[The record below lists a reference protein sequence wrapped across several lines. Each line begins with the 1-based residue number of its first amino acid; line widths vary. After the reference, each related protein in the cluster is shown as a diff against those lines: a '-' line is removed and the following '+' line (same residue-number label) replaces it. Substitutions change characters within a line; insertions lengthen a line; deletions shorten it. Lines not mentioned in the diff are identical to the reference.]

1 MIQLHAI
8 MKICSGKRGLT
19 LIEMAIVLVIIGLL
33 VSVGAALIGPLTKR
47 AKLTETREIVKNAY
61 ESVLGFTISN
71 KRLPNQLADLGIKST
86 DAYLNNLIYF
96 KAYADTPPMYNLC
109 TSVGTYLAI
118 NDQGINKTNV
128 AFVLFSAGENR
139 VNDTGTASPFTIQVP
154 GVSGYDDIVL
164 YVDIDTLRQKVCN
177 VLRIVT
183 DSLATA
189 TEETAYPTTTLEA
202 TDGTTPYTWTITSG
216 ALPPGLALTPGTGAI
231 SGTPTID
238 GSYNFTIQATDSDNP
253 QRTAS
258 KSLTITVNPNKPKIT
273 TEFLTYGTVGQSYP
287 SSTLSASGGLTS
299 YSWTLAGG
307 SNLPPG
313 LSLSS
318 AGVISGTPTGPG
330 TFAFTATVTDG
341 RSRVALK
348 TLSIA
353 VYPSGS
359 STSSSSS
366 SSSSS
371 STTSTSS
378 SSSSSSGGAAP
389 TCTLSASPGVI
400 QSGQTSTLSW
410 SVSNGPASG
419 IFSLI
424 SGACTNFSNS
434 TGGSCGTAA
443 LSSRTTFGLT
453 VSTAGGTG
461 NCSTTVYVG
470 RAAYR
475 VWNNTGARRDFN
487 IDGACVR
494 INNNG
499 EITSTS
505 AGRTLN
511 AGEAIN
517 SYGTSNGSC
526 GGAVQGTIGYNAAAL
541 ADVDNDGQVNFT
553 GTDR

>member
-1 MIQLHAI
+1 MIHLIKI
-8 MKICSGKRGLT
+8 MKNYLGKGGLT

-61 ESVLGFTISN
+61 ESILGYTISN
-71 KRLPNQLADLGIKST
+71 KRLPNQLTDLGIKST

-109 TSVGTYLAI
+109 TSVGAYLTI
-118 NDQGINKTNV
+118 NDQGTNKTNV

-139 VNDTGTASPFTIQVP
+139 VNDTGAASPFTIQIP

-164 YVDIDTLRQKVCN
+164 YIDIDTMRQKVCN

-183 DSLATA
+183 DSLSTA

-202 TDGTTPYTWTITSG
+202 TDGTTPYTWAITSG

-231 SGTPTID
+231 SGTPTSD

-258 KSLTITVNPNKPKIT
+258 KSLVITVNPNKPKIT

-287 SSTLSASGGLTS
+287 SSALSASGGLAP
-299 YSWTLAGG
+299 YSWSLSGG
-307 SNLPPG
+307 SSLPPG

-318 AGVISGTPTGPG
+318 GGAIAGTPSAPG
-330 TFAFTATVTDG
+330 TYAFTATVTDG
-341 RSRVALK
+341 RSRGASK
-348 TLSIA
+348 NLSIA

-359 STSSSSS
+359 STSSSTS

-371 STTSTSS
+371 STTSSTT
-378 SSSSSSGGAAP
+378 SSSSSSGGFAP
-389 TCTLSASPGVI
+389 SCTLSASPGVI

-443 LSSRTTFGLT
+443 LSSRTTFGLM

-461 NCSTTVYVG
+461 TCSTTVYVG

-511 AGEAIN
+511 TGESIN

-526 GGAVQGTIGYNAAAL
+526 GGAIQGTLLYSAAAL
-541 ADVDNDGQVNFT
+541 ADVNNNGNVNFT

>member
-1 MIQLHAI
+1 MIHLIKI
-8 MKICSGKRGLT
+8 MKNYFGKRGLT

-61 ESVLGFTISN
+61 ESILGYTISN
-71 KRLPNQLADLGIKST
+71 KRLPNQLTDLGIKSA

-109 TSVGTYLAI
+109 TSVGAYLTI
-118 NDQGINKTNV
+118 SDQGTNKTNV

-139 VNDTGTASPFTIQVP
+139 VNDTGTATPFTIQIP
-154 GVSGYDDIVL
+154 GVSGYDDVVL

-183 DSLATA
+183 ESLATA

-202 TDGTTPYTWTITSG
+202 TDGTTPYTWAITSG

-231 SGTPTID
+231 SGTPTSD

-253 QRTAS
+253 QRTSS
-258 KSLTITVNPNKPKIT
+258 KSLVITVNPNKPKIT

-287 SSTLSASGGLTS
+287 SSALSASGGLAP
-299 YSWTLAGG
+299 YSWSLSGG
-307 SNLPPG
+307 SSLPPG

-318 AGVISGTPTGPG
+318 AGAISGTPTGPG
-330 TFAFTATVTDG
+330 TFAFTVNVTDG
-341 RSRVALK
+341 RSRVATK

-371 STTSTSS
+371 STTSTST
-378 SSSSSSGGAAP
+378 SSSSSGGVSPA
-389 TCTLSASPGVI
+389 CTLSASPGI
-400 QSGQTSTLSW
+400 IETGQTSTLSW
-410 SVSNGPASG
+410 SISNGPASG
-419 IFSLI
+419 AYSPA
-424 SGACTNFSNS
+424 SGTCTSFANS
-434 TGGSCGTAA
+434 TGGSCLIAT
-443 LSSRTTFGLT
+443 LSSRTSFGLT

-461 NCSTTVYVG
+461 VCSTTVYVG

-487 IDGACVR
+487 VDGACVR
-494 INNNG
+494 VNNNA

-511 AGEAIN
+511 SGETIYRYA
-517 SYGTSNGSC
+517 TSNGSC
-526 GGAVQGTIGYNAAAL
+526 GGGVQGTLVYSSAIV
-541 ADVDNDGQVNFT
+541 ADSDNDGQVYFN

>member
-1 MIQLHAI
+1 
-8 MKICSGKRGLT
+8 MKNYLGKRGLT

-61 ESVLGFTISN
+61 ESVLGFAISN
-71 KRLPNQLADLGIKST
+71 KRLPNQLSDLGIKST
-86 DAYLNNLIYF
+86 DSYLNNLVYY

-109 TSVGTYLAI
+109 TSVGAYITI
-118 NDQGINKTNV
+118 NDQGTNKANV

-139 VNDTGTASPFTIQVP
+139 INDTGTATPFTIQIP
-154 GVSGYDDIVL
+154 GVSGYDDSIL
-164 YVDIDTLRQKVCN
+164 YIDIDTLRQKVCN

-183 DSLATA
+183 ESLPTA
-189 TEETAYPTTTLEA
+189 TEETAYPTSTLEA
-202 TDGTTPYTWTITSG
+202 TDGTTPYVWTITSG
-216 ALPPGLALTPGTGAI
+216 SLPPGLTLIPGTGAL
-231 SGTPTID
+231 SGTPTSD

-253 QRTAS
+253 QRTAA

-273 TEFLTYGTVGQSYP
+273 TEFLTYGTIGQSYP
-287 SSTLSASGGLTS
+287 SSTLSANGGLTP
-299 YSWTLAGG
+299 YSWALAGG
-307 SNLPPG
+307 NSLPPG

-318 AGVISGTPTGPG
+318 TGVISGIPTGPG
-330 TFAFTATVTDG
+330 TFAFTVNVTDG
-341 RSRVALK
+341 RSRPATK

-353 VYPSGS
+353 IYPSGS

-366 SSSSS
+366 SSTSS
-371 STTSTSS
+371 STTSTST
-378 SSSSSSGGAAP
+378 SSSSSGGVPP

-400 QSGQTSTLSW
+400 QSGQASTLSW

-419 IFSLI
+419 AYSPS
-424 SGACTNFSNS
+424 SGTCTSFINS

-443 LSSRTTFGLT
+443 LSSRTTLGLT

-461 NCSTTVYVG
+461 ACSTTVYVG
-470 RAAYR
+470 RDAYR
-475 VWNNTGARRDFN
+475 VWNNTGARWDFMA
-487 IDGACVR
+487 DGTCVR

-511 AGEAIN
+511 SGETIYR
-517 SYGTSNGSC
+517 YGTSNASC
-526 GGAVQGTIGYNAAAL
+526 GGVIQGTFNYSTAIL
-541 ADVDNDGQVNFT
+541 ADTDNDSQVNFT
-553 GTDR
+553 GSDR

>member
-1 MIQLHAI
+1 
-8 MKICSGKRGLT
+8 MKNCSGKRGLT

-61 ESVLGFTISN
+61 ESVLGFAISN
-71 KRLPNQLADLGIKST
+71 KRLPNQLTDLGIKST
-86 DAYLNNLIYF
+86 DAYLNSLIYY
-96 KAYADTPPMYNLC
+96 KAYADTPPMYNMC
-109 TSVGTYLAI
+109 TSVGTYLTI
-118 NDQGINKTNV
+118 NDQGANKTNV

-202 TDGTTPYTWTITSG
+202 TDGTTPYTWTITAG
-216 ALPPGLALTPGTGAI
+216 ALPLGLALTPGNGAI

-253 QRTAS
+253 QRTAT

-287 SSTLSASGGLTS
+287 SSTLSASGGLS
-299 YSWTLAGG
+299 PYSWTLAGG
-307 SNLPPG
+307 SSLPPG

-318 AGVISGTPTGPG
+318 GGFISGTPVGPG
-330 TFAFTATVTDG
+330 TFAFTINVTDG
-341 RSRVALK
+341 RSRVASK
-348 TLSIA
+348 NLSIA
-353 VYPSGS
+353 IYPSGS

-371 STTSTSS
+371 STTSTST
-378 SSSSSSGGAAP
+378 SSSSSSGGLPPA
-389 TCTLSASPGVI
+389 CTMSANPGVI
-400 QSGQTSTLSW
+400 QSGQTSTLNW
-410 SVSNGPASG
+410 NISNGPASG
-419 IFSLI
+419 AFSPI
-424 SGACTNFSNS
+424 SGTLTNFSNS
-434 TGGSCGTAA
+434 TGGSGVTAA

-453 VSTAGGTG
+453 VSSGGGTG
-461 NCSTTVYVG
+461 ACSTTVYV
-470 RAAYR
+470 ALASYR
-475 VWNNTGARRDFN
+475 VWNNTGNRRDFT

-494 INNNG
+494 VNNG
-499 EITSTS
+499 SEITSTS

-511 AGEAIN
+511 TGETI
-517 SYGTSNGSC
+517 YQYPTSNGSC
-526 GGAVQGTIGYNAAAL
+526 GGTVQGTFAYSAAAL
-541 ADVDNDGQVNFT
+541 ADVNNNGQVNFT
-553 GTDR
+553 GSDR

>member
-8 MKICSGKRGLT
+8 MKICAGKRGLT

-139 VNDTGTASPFTIQVP
+139 VNDTGTTSPFTIQVP

-253 QRTAS
+253 QRTAT

-287 SSTLSASGGLTS
+287 SSALSASGGLTS

-389 TCTLSASPGVI
+389 TCTLSGSPGVI
-400 QSGQTSTLSW
+400 QSGQTCTLSW

-487 IDGACVR
+487 IDGACIR

-511 AGEAIN
+511 TGESIN
-517 SYGTSNGSC
+517 SYSTSNGSC

-541 ADVDNDGQVNFT
+541 ADVDNDGQVNFA

>member
-1 MIQLHAI
+1 
-8 MKICSGKRGLT
+8 MKNCPGTRGFT

-61 ESVLGFTISN
+61 ESILGFAISN
-71 KRLPNQLADLGIKST
+71 KRLPNQLTDLGIKST
-86 DAYLNNLIYF
+86 DAYLNNLLYF
-96 KAYADTPPMYNLC
+96 KAYANIPPMYNIC
-109 TSVGTYLAI
+109 TSVGTYLTI

-128 AFVLFSAGENR
+128 AFILFSAGENR

-154 GVSGYDDIVL
+154 GVSGYDDTTL
-164 YVDIDTLRQKVCN
+164 YIDIDTLRQKVCN
-177 VLRIVT
+177 ALRIVT
-183 DSLATA
+183 ESLATA
-189 TEETAYPTTTLEA
+189 TEETTYPTTTLEA
-202 TDGTTPYTWTITSG
+202 TDGTTPYTWAITSG

-231 SGTPTID
+231 SGTPTSD

-273 TEFLTYGTVGQSYP
+273 TEFLTYGTVGQAYP
-287 SSTLSASGGLTS
+287 SSTMSASGGLTP

-307 SNLPPG
+307 SSLPPG

-330 TFAFTATVTDG
+330 TFAFTPTVTDG
-341 RSRVALK
+341 RSRVASK

-359 STSSSSS
+359 SSS

-371 STTSTSS
+371 STSSSTSSTSS
-378 SSSSSSGGAAP
+378 SSSSGGVAP

-410 SVSNGPASG
+410 SIANGPASG
-419 IFSLI
+419 AYSPT
-424 SGACTNFSNS
+424 SGSCTNFSNS
-434 TGGSCGTAA
+434 TGGSCATAA
-443 LSSRTTFGLT
+443 LSSRTAFGLM

-461 NCSTTVYVG
+461 SCSTTIYVG
-470 RAAYR
+470 LAAYR
-475 VWNNTGARRDFN
+475 VWNNTGAVQDFM
-487 IDGACVR
+487 IDGVCRRVANGGEITTTTPLQRLNQGESIFRYSTTNGSCTGVVQTTLSYN
-494 INNNG
+494 IAVLADVNNNG
-499 EITSTS
+499 
-505 AGRTLN
+505 N
-511 AGEAIN
+511 
-517 SYGTSNGSC
+517 
-526 GGAVQGTIGYNAAAL
+526 
-541 ADVDNDGQVNFT
+541 VNFT